1 MILKRKDKMKKTLLI
16 VIVMG
21 TLVFTACGNNNKPAA
36 GTISQTTT
44 ATQTQESTEEET
56 KQERTKYVRM
66 EVVNKGE
73 GIEVRI
79 LDDKNARIQDEPF
92 TVCVVKAEGSLILDK
107 NLSATI
113 EGDEYEDNDGDGS
126 LFIEELD
133 SGSYEIYLRPMSAY
147 MDANPIPL
155 SFVVYKYD
163 ENIIEKIKQQTDVDV
178 QHEDKSYVNLEE
190 KPAHK
195 SDNAIKVSNMINAGF
210 ILGSSEKFQV
220 NTPVLTENG
229 EIQYEKLNAV
239 AVDSSIPREDYIKN
253 SNKKELLIGGAM
265 KTGYVYE
272 EERFDPRLDEYYVSK
287 ALIEEDGV
295 LYLYSLIPQMTTTKE
310 DVYVGWYSKK
320 GKHYY
325 NNKDG
330 YPVTG
335 WVKLDGMWYYFDKDG
350 QKASVTGVDVS
361 EYQEDI
367 DFEALK
373 NSGIDFAIIR
383 CGYRGWTTGVLVEDA
398 RFRENIEKAEAA
410 GMPYGVY
417 IFSQAVSPLE
427 AAEEASMIMELCRG
441 YTPDL
446 PFAIDI
452 EACGTADDPGR
463 QNLLTSQ
470 ERTRIVN
477 TFANVIST
485 YGGEPMLYSN
495 KRWLYDNMSLSQI
508 SCKIWYAMWPGED
521 DDTTGEN
528 PNNDALEPDP
538 DKIPDMEVEIWQYS
552 SKGQV
557 EGIETL
563 VDLNAWVPS
572 VK

>member
-1 MILKRKDKMKKTLLI
+1 MKKTFLI
-16 VIVMG
+16 IIIAG
-21 TLVFTACGNNNKPAA
+21 TLMCTACGNKKDKPVTVNNQV
-36 GTISQTTT
+36 QTT
-44 ATQTQESTEEET
+44 AGLQTEAPLETEP
-56 KQERTKYVRM
+56 ERTKYVRM
-66 EVVNKGE
+66 EVVNKEE

-79 LDDKNARIQDEPF
+79 LDEQNNRIKDEPF
-92 TVCVVKAEGSLILDK
+92 TVCLVKAEGNLLLDK

-113 EGDEYEDNDGDGS
+113 EGDEYSDNDGDGAV
-126 LFIEELD
+126 FIEELD

-147 MDANPIPL
+147 LDANPIPL

-163 ENIIEKIKQQTDVDV
+163 ENIIDKVKQQADVDTRN
-178 QHEDKSYVNLEE
+178 EDKSYIDESQAETTKKN
-190 KPAHK
+190 
-195 SDNAIKVSNMINAGF
+195 DNAVKVKNMINSGF
-210 ILGSSEKFQV
+210 ILGSSEKFKV
-220 NTPVLTENG
+220 NVPVLTEND

-239 AVDSSIPREDYIKN
+239 LADSSINLDDYVKEN
-253 SNKKELLIGGAM
+253 NKEELLIGGVK

-287 ALIEEDGV
+287 AFINENGDY
-295 LYLYSLIPQMTTTKE
+295 YLYSLIPQMTTEEE

-325 NNKDG
+325 NNPDG

-335 WVKLDGMWYYFDKDG
+335 WVKLEGMWYYFDENG

-373 NSGIDFAIIR
+373 NAGIDFVIIR
-383 CGYRGWTTGVLVEDA
+383 CGYRGWTSGVLVEDSK
-398 RFRENIEKAEAA
+398 FRENIAKAEAA

-417 IFSQAVSPLE
+417 IFSQAVSPTE
-427 AAEEASMIMELCRG
+427 AAEEASMIMELCQG

-446 PFAIDI
+446 PYAIDI

-463 QNLLTSQ
+463 QNLLSAEQ
-470 ERTRIVN
+470 RTQVIN
-477 TFANVIST
+477 TFANVIKSR
-485 YGGEPMLYSN
+485 GGEPMLYSN
-495 KRWLYDNMSLSQI
+495 KRWLEDNMNLSQI
-508 SCKIWYAMWPGED
+508 SCKLWYAMWPGED
-521 DDTTGEN
+521 EDDTGEN

-557 EGIETL
+557 DGIETL

-572 VK
+572 VE

>member
-1 MILKRKDKMKKTLLI
+1 MKKIILKIILAGA
-16 VIVMG
+16 VM
-21 TLVFTACGNNNKPAA
+21 LTACSRDNKTTVNPVSGTTSAA
-36 GTISQTTT
+36 AVETT
-44 ATQTQESTEEET
+44 AQSEQET
-56 KQERTKYVRM
+56 KRERTGYVRL

-79 LDDKNARIQDEPF
+79 LDDKNARILNEPF
-92 TVCVVKAEGSLILDK
+92 TVCVVEAEGSLLLDK
-107 NLSATI
+107 TLSATI
-113 EGDEYEDNDGDGS
+113 EGDEYADEDGDGS
-126 LFIEELD
+126 VFIEELD
-133 SGSYEIYLRPMSAY
+133 SGSYEIYLRPMDAY

-163 ENIIEKIKQQTDVDV
+163 ENIVDKIKQQEDVDV
-178 QHEDKSYVNLEE
+178 EREDKSYVSSEE
-190 KPAHK
+190 KTGIK

-210 ILGSSEKFQV
+210 ILGTSEEFEV
-220 NTPVLTENG
+220 NIPVLTEDG

-239 AVDSSIPREDYIKN
+239 PVDSSIPREEYVKDN
-253 SNKKELLIGGAM
+253 NKKELLIGGTVR
-265 KTGYVYE
+265 TGYVYE

-287 ALIEEDGV
+287 ALIEDDGV
-295 LYLYSLIPQMTTTKE
+295 LNVYSLVPHMTTGKE

-335 WVKLDGMWYYFDKDG
+335 WVKLDGLWYYFDKDG

-361 EYQEDI
+361 EYQEEI

-373 NSGIDFAIIR
+373 NAGIDFAIIR

-417 IFSQAVSPLE
+417 IFSQAVSPSE
-427 AAEEASMIMELCRG
+427 AAEEASMIIELCKG

-446 PFAIDI
+446 PYAIDI

-463 QNLLTSQ
+463 QNLLTTQ
-470 ERTRIVN
+470 ERTQIVN

-485 YGGEPMLYSN
+485 YGSEPMLYSN
-495 KRWLYDNMSLSQI
+495 KRWLQDNMYLSQI
-508 SCKIWYAMWPGED
+508 TCKIWYAMWPGED
-521 DDTTGEN
+521 EEATGEN

-552 SKGQV
+552 SQGQV
-557 EGIETL
+557 DGIETL

-572 VK
+572 VE

>member
-1 MILKRKDKMKKTLLI
+1 MKKVILIMVLTGTFLLASCGKRDKPQLNP
-16 VIVMG
+16 VSG
-21 TLVFTACGNNNKPAA
+21 TTAAA
-36 GTISQTTT
+36 AQTT
-44 ATQTQESTEEET
+44 AQTEQET
-56 KQERTKYVRM
+56 KRERTEYVRL

-79 LDDKNARIQDEPF
+79 LDNKNARILDEPF
-92 TVCVVKAEGSLILDK
+92 TVCVVEAEGGLLLDK
-107 NLSATI
+107 ALSATI
-113 EGDEYEDNDGDGS
+113 EGVEYADDDGDGS
-126 LFIEELD
+126 VYIEELD
-133 SGSYEIYLRPMSAY
+133 SGSYEIYLRPMEAY

-163 ENIIEKIKQQTDVDV
+163 ENIIEKIKQQKDVDV
-178 QHEDKSYVNLEE
+178 EREDKSFVSSGEN
-190 KPAHK
+190 PDVK
-195 SDNAIKVSNMINAGF
+195 SDNAVKVSNMINAGF
-210 ILGSSEKFQV
+210 ILGNSEKFEV
-220 NTPVLTENG
+220 NMPVLTEDG

-239 AVDSSIPREDYIKN
+239 SVDSSVSTEDFVKN
-253 SNKKELLIGGAM
+253 SNKRELLIGGTVR
-265 KTGYVYE
+265 TGYVYE

-287 ALIEEDGV
+287 ALIEDDGI
-295 LYLYSLIPQMTTTKE
+295 LNLYSLVPHMTTGVE

-325 NNKDG
+325 NNNDG

-335 WVKLDGMWYYFDKDG
+335 WVKLDGLWYYFNKDG

-373 NSGIDFAIIR
+373 NAGIDFAIIR

-417 IFSQAVSPLE
+417 IFSQAVNPSE
-427 AAEEASMIMELCRG
+427 AAEEASMIMELCKG

-446 PFAIDI
+446 PYAIDI

-470 ERTRIVN
+470 ERTQIVN

-485 YGGEPMLYSN
+485 YGNEPMLYSN
-495 KRWLYDNMSLSQI
+495 KRWLQDNMNLSQI

-521 DDTTGEN
+521 EEATGEN

-552 SKGQV
+552 SQGQV
-557 EGIETL
+557 DGIETL

-572 VK
+572 VE

>member
-1 MILKRKDKMKKTLLI
+1 MKKTFLI
-16 VIVMG
+16 IIIAG
-21 TLVFTACGNNNKPAA
+21 TLMCTACGNKKDKPVTVNNQV
-36 GTISQTTT
+36 QTT
-44 ATQTQESTEEET
+44 AGLQTEAPPETEP
-56 KQERTKYVRM
+56 ERTKYVRM
-66 EVVNKGE
+66 EVVNKEE

-79 LDDKNARIQDEPF
+79 LDVQNNRIKDEPF
-92 TVCVVKAEGSLILDK
+92 TVCLVKAEGNLLLDK

-113 EGDEYEDNDGDGS
+113 EGDEYSDNDGDGAV
-126 LFIEELD
+126 FIEELD

-147 MDANPIPL
+147 LDANPIPL

-163 ENIIEKIKQQTDVDV
+163 ENIIDKVKQQADVDIKN
-178 QHEDKSYVNLEE
+178 EDKSYIDESQTETTKKN
-190 KPAHK
+190 
-195 SDNAIKVSNMINAGF
+195 DNAVKVKNMINSGF
-210 ILGSSEKFQV
+210 ILGSSEKFKV
-220 NTPVLTENG
+220 NVPVLTDDD
-229 EIQYEKLNAV
+229 EIQYEKLNSVLA
-239 AVDSSIPREDYIKN
+239 DSSINLDDYVKEN
-253 SNKKELLIGGAM
+253 NKEELLIGGVK

-287 ALIEEDGV
+287 ALLNENGDY
-295 LYLYSLIPQMTTTKE
+295 YLYSLIPQMTTEEE

-325 NNKDG
+325 NNPDG

-335 WVKLDGMWYYFDKDG
+335 WVKLEGMWYYFDENG

-373 NSGIDFAIIR
+373 NAGIDFVIIR
-383 CGYRGWTTGVLVEDA
+383 CGYRGWTSGVLVEDSK
-398 RFRENIEKAEAA
+398 FRENIAKAEAA

-417 IFSQAVSPLE
+417 IFSQAVSPTE
-427 AAEEASMIMELCRG
+427 AAEEASMIMELCQG

-446 PFAIDI
+446 PYAIDI

-463 QNLLTSQ
+463 QNLLSAEQ
-470 ERTRIVN
+470 RTQVIN
-477 TFANVIST
+477 TFANVIKSR
-485 YGGEPMLYSN
+485 GGEPMLYSN
-495 KRWLYDNMSLSQI
+495 KRWLEDNMNLSQI
-508 SCKIWYAMWPGED
+508 SCKLWYAMWPGED
-521 DDTTGEN
+521 EDDTGEN

-557 EGIETL
+557 DGIETL

-572 VK
+572 VE

>member
-1 MILKRKDKMKKTLLI
+1 MKKIILKIILAGA
-16 VIVMG
+16 VM
-21 TLVFTACGNNNKPAA
+21 LTACSRDNKTTVNPVSGTTSAA
-36 GTISQTTT
+36 AVETT
-44 ATQTQESTEEET
+44 AQSEQET
-56 KQERTKYVRM
+56 KRERTGYVRL

-79 LDDKNARIQDEPF
+79 LDDKNARILNEPF
-92 TVCVVKAEGSLILDK
+92 TVCVVEAEGSLLLDK
-107 NLSATI
+107 TLSATI
-113 EGDEYEDNDGDGS
+113 EGDEYADEDGDGS
-126 LFIEELD
+126 VFIEELD
-133 SGSYEIYLRPMSAY
+133 SGSYEIYLRPMDAY

-163 ENIIEKIKQQTDVDV
+163 ENIVDKIKQQEDVDV
-178 QHEDKSYVNLEE
+178 EREDKSYVSSEE
-190 KPAHK
+190 KTGIK

-210 ILGSSEKFQV
+210 ILGTSEEFEV
-220 NTPVLTENG
+220 NIPVLTEDG

-239 AVDSSIPREDYIKN
+239 PVDSSIPREEYVKDN
-253 SNKKELLIGGAM
+253 NKKELLIGGTVR
-265 KTGYVYE
+265 TGYVYE

-287 ALIEEDGV
+287 ALIEDDGV
-295 LYLYSLIPQMTTTKE
+295 LNVYSLVPHMTTGKE

-335 WVKLDGMWYYFDKDG
+335 WVKLDGLWYYFDKDG

-373 NSGIDFAIIR
+373 NAGIDFAIIR

-417 IFSQAVSPLE
+417 IFSQAVSPSE
-427 AAEEASMIMELCRG
+427 AAEEASMIIELCKG

-446 PFAIDI
+446 PYAIDI

-463 QNLLTSQ
+463 QNLLTTQ
-470 ERTRIVN
+470 ERTQIVN

-495 KRWLYDNMSLSQI
+495 KRWLQDNMYLSQI
-508 SCKIWYAMWPGED
+508 TCKIWYAMWPGED
-521 DDTTGEN
+521 EEATGEN

-552 SKGQV
+552 SQGQV
-557 EGIETL
+557 DGIETL

-572 VK
+572 VE

>member
-1 MILKRKDKMKKTLLI
+1 MKKPFLLI
-16 VIVMG
+16 IIAG
-21 TLVFTACGNNNKPAA
+21 TLMITACGNKKDKPVTVNNQV
-36 GTISQTTT
+36 QTT
-44 ATQTQESTEEET
+44 AALQTEAPSKTEP
-56 KQERTKYVRM
+56 ERTKYVRM
-66 EVVNKGE
+66 EVVNKEE

-79 LDDKNARIQDEPF
+79 LDEQNNRIKDEPF
-92 TVCVVKAEGSLILDK
+92 TVCLVKAEGNLLLDK

-113 EGDEYEDNDGDGS
+113 EGDEYSDNDGDGAV
-126 LFIEELD
+126 FIEELD

-147 MDANPIPL
+147 LDANPIPL

-163 ENIIEKIKQQTDVDV
+163 ENIIDKVKQQADVDIKN
-178 QHEDKSYVNLEE
+178 EDKSYIDESQTETTKKN
-190 KPAHK
+190 
-195 SDNAIKVSNMINAGF
+195 DNAIKVENMINSGF
-210 ILGSSEKFQV
+210 ILGSSEKFKV
-220 NTPVLTENG
+220 NVPVLTDNG
-229 EIQYEKLNAV
+229 EVQYEKLNSVLA
-239 AVDSSIPREDYIKN
+239 DQSMNLDDYVKEN
-253 SNKKELLIGGAM
+253 NKEELLIGGVI

-287 ALIEEDGV
+287 AFINENGNY
-295 LYLYSLIPQMTTTKE
+295 YLYSLIPHMTTGEE

-325 NNKDG
+325 NNPDG

-335 WVKLDGMWYYFDKDG
+335 WVKLEGMWYYFDKNG

-373 NSGIDFAIIR
+373 NAGIDFVIIR
-383 CGYRGWTTGVLVEDA
+383 CGYRGWTSGVLVEDSK
-398 RFRENIEKAEAA
+398 FRENIAKAEAA
-410 GMPYGVY
+410 QMPYGVY
-417 IFSQAVSPLE
+417 IFSQAVSPSE
-427 AAEEASMIMELCRG
+427 AAEEASMIMELCQG

-446 PFAIDI
+446 PYAIDI

-463 QNLLTSQ
+463 QNLLSAEQ
-470 ERTRIVN
+470 RTQVIN
-477 TFANVIST
+477 TFANVIKSR
-485 YGGEPMLYSN
+485 GGEPMLYSN
-495 KRWLYDNMSLSQI
+495 KRWLEDNMNLSQI
-508 SCKIWYAMWPGED
+508 SCKLWYAMWPGED
-521 DDTTGEN
+521 EDDTGEN

-557 EGIETL
+557 DGIETL

-572 VK
+572 VE

>member
-1 MILKRKDKMKKTLLI
+1 MKKIILKIILAGA
-16 VIVMG
+16 VM
-21 TLVFTACGNNNKPAA
+21 LTACSRDNKTTVNPVSGTTSAA
-36 GTISQTTT
+36 AVETT
-44 ATQTQESTEEET
+44 AQSEQET
-56 KQERTKYVRM
+56 KRERTGYVRL

-79 LDDKNARIQDEPF
+79 LDDKNARILNEPF
-92 TVCVVKAEGSLILDK
+92 TVCVVEAEGSLLLDK
-107 NLSATI
+107 TLSATI
-113 EGDEYEDNDGDGS
+113 EGDEYADEDGDGS
-126 LFIEELD
+126 VFIEELD
-133 SGSYEIYLRPMSAY
+133 SGSYEIYLRPMDAY

-163 ENIIEKIKQQTDVDV
+163 ENIVDKIKQQEDVDV
-178 QHEDKSYVNLEE
+178 EREDKSYVSSEE
-190 KPAHK
+190 KTGIK

-210 ILGSSEKFQV
+210 ILGTSEEFEV
-220 NTPVLTENG
+220 NIPVLTEDG
-229 EIQYEKLNAV
+229 EIQYEKLNSV
-239 AVDSSIPREDYIKN
+239 PVDSSIPREEYVKDN
-253 SNKKELLIGGAM
+253 NKKELLIGGTVR
-265 KTGYVYE
+265 TGYVYE

-287 ALIEEDGV
+287 ALIEDDGV
-295 LYLYSLIPQMTTTKE
+295 LNVYSLVPHMTTGKE

-335 WVKLDGMWYYFDKDG
+335 WVKLDGLWYYFDKDG

-373 NSGIDFAIIR
+373 NAGIDFAIIR

-417 IFSQAVSPLE
+417 IFSQAVSPSE
-427 AAEEASMIMELCRG
+427 AAEEASMIIELCKG

-446 PFAIDI
+446 PYAIDI

-463 QNLLTSQ
+463 QNLLTTQ
-470 ERTRIVN
+470 ERTQIVN

-485 YGGEPMLYSN
+485 YGSEPMLYSN
-495 KRWLYDNMSLSQI
+495 KRWLQDNMYLSQI
-508 SCKIWYAMWPGED
+508 TCKIWYAMWPGED
-521 DDTTGEN
+521 EEATGEN

-552 SKGQV
+552 SQGQV
-557 EGIETL
+557 DGIETL

-572 VK
+572 VE

>member
-1 MILKRKDKMKKTLLI
+1 MKKTFLI
-16 VIVMG
+16 IIIAG
-21 TLVFTACGNNNKPAA
+21 TLMCTACGNKKDKPVTVNNQV
-36 GTISQTTT
+36 QTT
-44 ATQTQESTEEET
+44 AGLQTEAPPETEP
-56 KQERTKYVRM
+56 ERTKYVRM
-66 EVVNKGE
+66 EVVNKEE

-79 LDDKNARIQDEPF
+79 LDEQNNRIKDEPF
-92 TVCVVKAEGSLILDK
+92 IVCLVKAEGNLLLDK

-113 EGDEYEDNDGDGS
+113 EGDEYSDNDGDGAV
-126 LFIEELD
+126 FIEELD

-147 MDANPIPL
+147 LDANPIPL

-163 ENIIEKIKQQTDVDV
+163 ENIIDKVKQQADVDTRN
-178 QHEDKSYVNLEE
+178 EDKSYIDESQAETTKKN
-190 KPAHK
+190 
-195 SDNAIKVSNMINAGF
+195 DNAVKVKNMINSGF
-210 ILGSSEKFQV
+210 ILGSSEKFKV
-220 NTPVLTENG
+220 NVPVLTEND

-239 AVDSSIPREDYIKN
+239 LADSSINLDDYVKEN
-253 SNKKELLIGGAM
+253 NKEELLIGGVK

-287 ALIEEDGV
+287 AFINENGDY
-295 LYLYSLIPQMTTTKE
+295 YLYSLIPQMTTEEE

-325 NNKDG
+325 NNPDG

-335 WVKLDGMWYYFDKDG
+335 WVKLEGMWYYFDENG

-373 NSGIDFAIIR
+373 NAGIDFVIIR
-383 CGYRGWTTGVLVEDA
+383 CGYRGWTSGVLVEDSK
-398 RFRENIEKAEAA
+398 FRENIAKAEAA

-417 IFSQAVSPLE
+417 IFSQAVSPTE
-427 AAEEASMIMELCRG
+427 AAEEASMIMELCQG

-446 PFAIDI
+446 PYAIDI

-463 QNLLTSQ
+463 QNLLSAEQ
-470 ERTRIVN
+470 RTQVIN
-477 TFANVIST
+477 TFANVIKSR
-485 YGGEPMLYSN
+485 GGEPMLYSN
-495 KRWLYDNMSLSQI
+495 KRWLEDNMNLSQI
-508 SCKIWYAMWPGED
+508 SCKLWYAMWPGED
-521 DDTTGEN
+521 EDDTGEN

-557 EGIETL
+557 DGIETL

-572 VK
+572 VE

>member
-1 MILKRKDKMKKTLLI
+1 MKKIILIMILAGTFMLASCGKR
-16 VIVMG
+16 
-21 TLVFTACGNNNKPAA
+21 NKPAVNPVS
-36 GTISQTTT
+36 GTTT
-44 ATQTQESTEEET
+44 AAGQTTAQTEQETT
-56 KQERTKYVRM
+56 RERTGYVRL

-79 LDDKNARIQDEPF
+79 LDDKNARILDEPF
-92 TVCVVKAEGSLILDK
+92 TVCVVRAEGSLLLDK
-107 NLSATI
+107 TLSATI
-113 EGDEYEDNDGDGS
+113 EGDEYADDDGDGS
-126 LFIEELD
+126 VFIEELD
-133 SGSYEIYLRPMSAY
+133 SGSYEIYLRPMEAY

-163 ENIIEKIKQQTDVDV
+163 ENIIDKIKQQEDVDV
-178 QHEDKSYVNLEE
+178 EREDKSFVSSED
-190 KPAHK
+190 KPDIK

-210 ILGSSEKFQV
+210 ILGNSEKFEV
-220 NTPVLTENG
+220 NMPVLTEDG

-239 AVDSSIPREDYIKN
+239 PIDSSISREDYVKN
-253 SNKKELLIGGAM
+253 SNKKELLIGGIVR
-265 KTGYVYE
+265 TGYIYE

-287 ALIEEDGV
+287 ALIEDDGV
-295 LYLYSLIPQMTTTKE
+295 LNMYSLVPHMTTGTE

-325 NNKDG
+325 NNQDG

-335 WVKLDGMWYYFDKDG
+335 WVKLDGLWYYFDKDG

-367 DFEALK
+367 DFEALR
-373 NSGIDFAIIR
+373 NAGIDFAIIR

-417 IFSQAVSPLE
+417 IFSQAVSPSE
-427 AAEEASMIMELCRG
+427 AAEEASMIMELCKG

-446 PFAIDI
+446 PYAIDI

-470 ERTRIVN
+470 ERTQIVN

-485 YGGEPMLYSN
+485 YGNEPMLYSN
-495 KRWLYDNMSLSQI
+495 KRWLQDNMNLSQI

-521 DDTTGEN
+521 EDATGEN

-552 SKGQV
+552 SQGQV
-557 EGIETL
+557 DGIETL

-572 VK
+572 VE

>member
-1 MILKRKDKMKKTLLI
+1 MKKLFLIMILTGAFLLASCGKK
-16 VIVMG
+16 
-21 TLVFTACGNNNKPAA
+21 NKPVVNPVSDTTKAA
-36 GTISQTTT
+36 AQTTE
-44 ATQTQESTEEET
+44 QSEQET
-56 KQERTKYVRM
+56 KPERTEYVRL

-79 LDDKNARIQDEPF
+79 LDDKNARILNEPF
-92 TVCVVKAEGSLILDK
+92 TVCIVKANGSLLLDK
-107 NLSATI
+107 TLSATI
-113 EGDEYEDNDGDGS
+113 EGDEYDDDDGDGS
-126 LFIEELD
+126 VYIEELD
-133 SGSYEIYLRPMSAY
+133 SGSYEIYLRPMDLY

-163 ENIIEKIKQQTDVDV
+163 ENIIDKIKQQEDVDV
-178 QHEDKSYVNLEE
+178 QREDKSYVSGEE
-190 KPAHK
+190 KPNVK

-210 ILGSSEKFQV
+210 IRGTSERFEV
-220 NTPVLTENG
+220 NMPVLTEDG
-229 EIQYEKLNAV
+229 EIRYEKLNAV
-239 AVDSSIPREDYIKN
+239 PADSSISGEEYEKDY
-253 SNKKELLIGGAM
+253 NKKELLIGGVVR
-265 KTGYVYE
+265 TGYVYE
-272 EERFDPRLDEYYVSK
+272 EERFDPRVDEYYVSK
-287 ALIEEDGV
+287 ALIEDDGV
-295 LYLYSLIPQMTTTKE
+295 LYLYSLVPHMTTGVE

-335 WVKLDGMWYYFDKDG
+335 WVKLDGLWYYFDKDG

-361 EYQEDI
+361 EYQENI

-373 NSGIDFAIIR
+373 NAGIDFAIIR

-417 IFSQAVSPLE
+417 IFSQAVSPSE
-427 AAEEASMIMELCRG
+427 AAEEASMIMELCKG

-446 PFAIDI
+446 PYAIDI

-470 ERTRIVN
+470 ERTQIVN

-485 YGGEPMLYSN
+485 YGNEPMLYSN
-495 KRWLYDNMSLSQI
+495 KRWLQDNMNLSQI

-521 DDTTGEN
+521 EEDTGEN

-538 DKIPDMEVEIWQYS
+538 DKIPDMDVEIWQYS

-557 EGIETL
+557 DGIETL

-572 VK
+572 LE

>member
-1 MILKRKDKMKKTLLI
+1 MKKIILKIILAGA
-16 VIVMG
+16 VM
-21 TLVFTACGNNNKPAA
+21 LTACSRDNKTTVNPVSGTTSAA
-36 GTISQTTT
+36 AVETT
-44 ATQTQESTEEET
+44 AQTEQET
-56 KQERTKYVRM
+56 KRERTGYVRL

-79 LDDKNARIQDEPF
+79 LDDKNARILNEPF
-92 TVCVVKAEGSLILDK
+92 TVCVVEAEGSLLLDK
-107 NLSATI
+107 TLSATI
-113 EGDEYEDNDGDGS
+113 EGDEYADEDGDGS
-126 LFIEELD
+126 VFIEELD
-133 SGSYEIYLRPMSAY
+133 SGSYEIYLRPMDAY

-163 ENIIEKIKQQTDVDV
+163 ENIVDKIKQQEDVDV
-178 QHEDKSYVNLEE
+178 EREDKSYVSSEE
-190 KPAHK
+190 KTGIK

-210 ILGSSEKFQV
+210 ILGTSEEFEV
-220 NTPVLTENG
+220 NIPVLTEDG
-229 EIQYEKLNAV
+229 EIQYEKLNSV
-239 AVDSSIPREDYIKN
+239 PVDSSIPREEYVKDN
-253 SNKKELLIGGAM
+253 NKKELLIGGTVR
-265 KTGYVYE
+265 TGYVYE

-287 ALIEEDGV
+287 ALIEDDGV
-295 LYLYSLIPQMTTTKE
+295 LNVYSLVPHMTTGKE

-335 WVKLDGMWYYFDKDG
+335 WVKLDGLWYYFDKDG

-373 NSGIDFAIIR
+373 NAGIDFAIIR

-417 IFSQAVSPLE
+417 IFSQAVSPSE
-427 AAEEASMIMELCRG
+427 AAEEASMIIELCKG

-446 PFAIDI
+446 PYAIDI

-463 QNLLTSQ
+463 QNLLTTQ
-470 ERTRIVN
+470 ERTQIVN

-485 YGGEPMLYSN
+485 YGSEPMLYSN
-495 KRWLYDNMSLSQI
+495 KRWLQDNMYLSQI
-508 SCKIWYAMWPGED
+508 TCKIWYAMWPGED
-521 DDTTGEN
+521 EEATGEN

-552 SKGQV
+552 SQGQV
-557 EGIETL
+557 DGIETL

-572 VK
+572 VE

>member
-1 MILKRKDKMKKTLLI
+1 MKKIILKIILAGA
-16 VIVMG
+16 VM
-21 TLVFTACGNNNKPAA
+21 LTACSRDNKTTVNPVSGTTSAA
-36 GTISQTTT
+36 AVETT
-44 ATQTQESTEEET
+44 AQTEQET
-56 KQERTKYVRM
+56 KRERTGYVRL

-79 LDDKNARIQDEPF
+79 LDDKNARILNEPF
-92 TVCVVKAEGSLILDK
+92 TVCVVEAEGSLLLDK
-107 NLSATI
+107 TLSATI
-113 EGDEYEDNDGDGS
+113 EGDEYADEDGDGS
-126 LFIEELD
+126 VFIEELD
-133 SGSYEIYLRPMSAY
+133 SGSYEIYLRPMDAY

-163 ENIIEKIKQQTDVDV
+163 ENIVDKIKQQEDVDV
-178 QHEDKSYVNLEE
+178 EREDKSYVSSEE
-190 KPAHK
+190 KTGIK

-210 ILGSSEKFQV
+210 ILGTSEEFEV
-220 NTPVLTENG
+220 NIPVLTEDG

-239 AVDSSIPREDYIKN
+239 PVDSSIPREEYVKDN
-253 SNKKELLIGGAM
+253 NKKELLIGGTVR
-265 KTGYVYE
+265 TGYVYE

-287 ALIEEDGV
+287 ALIEDDGV
-295 LYLYSLIPQMTTTKE
+295 LNVYSLVPHMTTGKE

-335 WVKLDGMWYYFDKDG
+335 WVKLDGLWYYFDKDG

-373 NSGIDFAIIR
+373 NAGIDFAIIR

-417 IFSQAVSPLE
+417 IFSQAVSPSE
-427 AAEEASMIMELCRG
+427 AAEEASMIIELCKG

-446 PFAIDI
+446 PYAIDI

-463 QNLLTSQ
+463 QNLLTTQ
-470 ERTRIVN
+470 ERTQIVN

-485 YGGEPMLYSN
+485 YGSEPMLYSN
-495 KRWLYDNMSLSQI
+495 KRWLQDNMYLSQI
-508 SCKIWYAMWPGED
+508 TCKIWYAMWPGED
-521 DDTTGEN
+521 EEATGEN

-552 SKGQV
+552 SQGQV
-557 EGIETL
+557 DGIETL

-572 VK
+572 VE